1 MSLDE
6 FNKHATLGRMA
17 GPATTA
23 AASAGQAMHD
33 QLNAP
38 HATSGGGMTASPVAE
53 SKVAA
58 VLAVVFAGSVAALL
72 AHPPSFMV
80 VIVPLLVSGVGLGAY
95 IVQQGLAAV
104 LGGARMLVRN
114 SSARGWLWVV
124 GASLCA
130 WGFAALHWYAFS
142 PLTPVQVAL
151 FALALAT
158 IAKLVPASRP
168 ACAALAALPV
178 GYVLSLV
185 YSPMISNMANM
196 VFAVIA
202 AGLAFAVCAAL
213 TRRQR
218 KAL

>member
-38 HATSGGGMTASPVAE
+38 HATSGSGSAAPPVAE

-72 AHPPSFMV
+72 THPPSFMI
-80 VIVPLLVSGVGLGAY
+80 VIVPLLISGVWLGTY

-104 LGGARMLVRN
+104 LGSVKMLAGN
-114 SSARGWLWVV
+114 SSTRGWLWVI
-124 GASLCA
+124 GAGVLA
-130 WGFAALHWYAFS
+130 WGFAMVHWFAFH
-142 PLTPVQVAL
+142 PLTSVQVGL
-151 FALALAT
+151 FGLALAA
-158 IAKLVPASRP
+158 IAKLVPVSRP
-168 ACAALAALPV
+168 VCAAIAAVPV
-178 GYVLSLV
+178 GYVLSIAYLHMRSVPSLV
-185 YSPMISNMANM
+185 FTVI
-196 VFAVIA
+196 VAV
-202 AGLAFAVCAAL
+202 LAFGVCAAL
-213 TRRQR
+213 LRRQR

>member
-38 HATSGGGMTASPVAE
+38 HATSGGGTTAPPVAE

-58 VLAVVFAGSVAALL
+58 VLAVMFAGSVAALL

-80 VIVPLLVSGVGLGAY
+80 VIVPLLVSGVWLGTY

-104 LGGARMLVRN
+104 LGGVKVLVGN
-114 SSARGWLWVV
+114 SSTRGWLWVV
-124 GASLCA
+124 GAGVFGWCFAMLH
-130 WGFAALHWYAFS
+130 FAALY
-142 PLTPVQVAL
+142 PLTPLRSAIFGLV
-151 FALALAT
+151 LAT
-158 IAKLVPASRP
+158 VAKLVPVSRP
-168 ACAALAALPV
+168 VCAALAAVPV
-178 GYVLSLV
+178 AYVLSFV
-185 YSPMISNMANM
+185 YLPMSSMASM
-196 VFAVIA
+196 VFTLIA
-202 AGLAFAVCAAL
+202 AGLAFVVCAVLA
-213 TRRQR
+213 RQQR